1 MIYFCSGTDSEKLEW
16 FKTINIAGEKLT
28 DQELR
33 NAVYSGSWVTESKK
47 LFSKNNCPA
56 YKIANKYLNGIANRQ
71 EYLETAIDWIS
82 QQESITIENYMG
94 QHQHDQNADELWQYF
109 SNVINWVTTNF
120 IKYRKEQKGIQWG
133 ISHNE
138 YKNQELNSKIIE
150 NEINKLMQDED
161 VTNKKGIYE
170 YILSRK
176 TKYLNIQAFSDNQKR
191 EKYEKQNGICAICK
205 NNFEL
210 EKMEAD
216 HITPWHEGG
225 KTELNNCQL
234 LCRECNRRK
243 SGK

>member
-1 MIYFCSGTDSEKLEW
+1 
-16 FKTINIAGEKLT
+16 
-28 DQELR
+28 
-33 NAVYSGSWVTESKK
+33 
-47 LFSKNNCPA
+47 
-56 YKIANKYLNGIANRQ
+56 
-71 EYLETAIDWIS
+71 
-82 QQESITIENYMG
+82 MG

-133 ISHNE
+133 FLYNE
-138 YKNQELNSKIIE
+138 YKDQKLDSKIIE

-176 TKYLNIQAFSDNQKR
+176 TKYLNIRAFSDNQKR